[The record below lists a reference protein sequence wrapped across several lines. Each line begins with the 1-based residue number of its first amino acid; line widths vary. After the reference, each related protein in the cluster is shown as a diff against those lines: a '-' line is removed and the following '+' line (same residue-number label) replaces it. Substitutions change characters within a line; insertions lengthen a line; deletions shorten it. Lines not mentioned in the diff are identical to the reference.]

1 MNDINP
7 YLNPAF
13 YFLFYHSIRMYVEIN
28 SKISWMLKI
37 DFFPTSLA
45 FLFKD
50 RFSLSQNSKS
60 CFSSIWHKI
69 QHNVYIWNSSI
80 DIEFNNSFLSFSLS
94 LSIELCEAATKIQ
107 ASFRGHMSRKE
118 QAAAA
123 IAKSAENAVEDVV
136 SKMEEKV
143 SLLFYKIWNLS
154 MNIKKNVKYNVCY
167 T

>member
-7 YLNPAF
+7 YLNRAF

-69 QHNVYIWNSSI
+69 RHNVYTSI
-80 DIEFNNSFLSFSLS
+80 DIEFNNSFLFLSLS
-94 LSIELCEAATKIQ
+94 LYRALRSGDENPGIFPRPYVEKGASSCSHRKIGGECR
-107 ASFRGHMSRKE
+107 RGCCLQDGGE
-118 QAAAA
+118 GEF
-123 IAKSAENAVEDVV
+123 II
-136 SKMEEKV
+136 
-143 SLLFYKIWNLS
+143 L
-154 MNIKKNVKYNVCY
+154 
-167 T
+167 